1 MNDAVLAIERMGPL
15 GSFPW
20 HTQQQF
26 ALASATNVVVV
37 LGGNQSG
44 KSTAGAGVVSRLV
57 RREGPV
63 YRRLRNPE
71 HRPLKI
77 WVSPQSFEKYKSN
90 WERRLYD
97 DVFSGMD
104 ITHAVELG
112 YKQTPVPVFTWDD
125 GCATGNQLYGKSQD
139 QGFLAFESDVVDLIV
154 FDEEPKDP
162 RLYTSAVQRLA
173 TTNGIILLTFTPL
186 LGISWTHGRFYQ
198 PSVKPQFQVLD
209 DKGEPI
215 DRVWR
220 NGNEV
225 TVIEMGMADNPEA
238 VAGGGV
244 ARIQNDPGM
253 TEAEKNTR
261 LYGQYGYAE
270 GLIFPGF
277 ATLNADDLDNPYIID
292 GLPKDRVYSWIL
304 TCDPNKRHGG
314 LLTAIDHEGN
324 RFYVAEHYKED
335 QPDRVHAED
344 YHEIL
349 KRFKLVVGRSV
360 SVFADPGGAGAQAII
375 NMADYGI
382 FAGPVKKDAGSVK
395 ASIELVRRAA
405 WIDPLHAHPTKTN
418 EKGEPIVGAPYTYF
432 LRSLKSTWTVSG
444 VDYHESRLMW
454 ELRQY
459 RQKENSPP
467 DTPIKELDDVVD
479 PMRYLEL
486 VRPFKPELVD
496 RTSQLERAKLDRLS
510 RRASEEY
517 DEFAELA
524 RKGNDRNA
532 NRGDFW

>member
-1 MNDAVLAIERMGPL
+1 MNEALLAIECMGPL

-57 RREGPV
+57 RREGPI

-71 HRPLKI
+71 NRPLKI

-90 WERRLYD
+90 WEMRLHD
-97 DVFSGMD
+97 DVFDGMD
-104 ITHAVELG
+104 VTHGIEMG

-125 GCATGNQLYGKSQD
+125 SCAGGNSLYGKSQD

-186 LGISWTHGRFYQ
+186 LGISWTFGRFYQ
-198 PSVKPQFQVLD
+198 PCARD
-209 DKGEPI
+209 DYKVA

-220 NGNEV
+220 RGNDI
-225 TVIEMGMADNPEA
+225 TVIGMGMADNPEA

-261 LYGQYGYAE
+261 LYGKYGYAE

-277 ATLNADDLDNPYIID
+277 ATLNADDADNPFIID
-292 GLPKDRVYSWIL
+292 GLPPDRQYSWML

-324 RFYVAEHYKED
+324 RFYTAEHYKED
-335 QPDRVHAED
+335 QPDRLHASD

-349 KRFKLVVGRSV
+349 KRFRLEDKAGVVSPSLGIY
-360 SVFADPGGAGAQAII
+360 ADPGGAGAQAII
-375 NMADYGI
+375 NMSDYGI
-382 FAGPVKKDAGSVK
+382 FAGAVKKDAGSVK
-395 ASIELVRRAA
+395 ASIELIRRAA
-405 WIDPLHAHPTKTN
+405 WIDPTHRHPVT
-418 EKGEPIVGAPYTYF
+418 GVLGASHTYF
-432 LRSLKSTWTVSG
+432 LRTLKSTWTVGG
-444 VDYHESRLMW
+444 VEYHESRLMW

-459 RQKENSPP
+459 RQKDTSPP

-486 VRPFKPELVD
+486 VRPFAPVHVD
-496 RTSQLERAKLDRLS
+496 RTEQVRRASLDRLS
-510 RRASEEY
+510 RKASV
-517 DEFAELA
+517 EFDELA
-524 RKGNDRNA
+524 KKA
-532 NRGDFW
+532 NQPAAVRGDTW

>member
-1 MNDAVLAIERMGPL
+1 MSEGALAIERTGPL
-15 GSFPW
+15 TSFPW
-20 HTQQQF
+20 HAQQKF

-44 KSTAGAGVVSRLV
+44 KTTVGAGIVSRLV
-57 RREGPV
+57 RREGPI
-63 YRRLRNPE
+63 YRRLRNPAD
-71 HRPLKI
+71 RPLRI
-77 WVSPQSFEKYKSN
+77 WVSPQSFEKYSSN
-90 WERRLYD
+90 WERRLRD
-97 DVFSGMD
+97 EVFAGMD
-104 ITHAVELG
+104 VTHHVDVT
-112 YKQTPVPVFTWDD
+112 YKQSPTPVFTWDD
-125 GCATGNQLYGKSQD
+125 GVEGNQLWGKSQD
-139 QGFLAFESDVVDLIV
+139 QGFLAFESDKVDLII

-162 RLYTSAVQRLA
+162 RVYVSAMQRLA
-173 TTNGIILLTFTPL
+173 TTNGIIVLTFTPL
-186 LGISWTHGRFYQ
+186 LGMSWTHGRFYQ
-198 PSVKPQFQVLD
+198 PTVKDRYQVENEDGDVIPRL
-209 DKGEPI
+209 
-215 DRVWR
+215 WR
-220 NGNEV
+220 RGNET
-225 TVIEMGMADNPEA
+225 TVVEMGMADNPEA

-244 ARIQNDPGM
+244 ARIQNDPGT

-270 GLIFPGF
+270 GLVFPMF
-277 ATLNADDLDNPYIID
+277 ATLNADDQDNPYILD
-292 GLPKDRVYSWIL
+292 GLPPDRVYSWIL

-395 ASIELVRRAA
+395 ASIELIRRAA
-405 WIDPLHAHPTKTN
+405 WIDPTHAHPTKTD
-418 EKGEPIVGAPYTYF
+418 EKGEPIIGAPYTYF
-432 LRSLKSTWTVSG
+432 LRSLKSTWTVAG
-444 VDYHESRLMW
+444 VEYHESRLMW

-459 RQKENSPP
+459 RQKDNSPP

-479 PMRYLEL
+479 TMRYLEL

-496 RTSQLERAKLDRLS
+496 RTSQIARAKLDRLS
-510 RRASEEY
+510 RKASN
-517 DEFAELA
+517 EFDDLVKKASKPKHTAE
-524 RKGNDRNA
+524 N
-532 NRGDFW
+532 FW

>member
-1 MNDAVLAIERMGPL
+1 MNEAVLAIERMGPL

-20 HTQQQF
+20 HEQQQF
-26 ALASATNVVVV
+26 VLASATNVVANIA
-37 LGGNQSG
+37 GNQSG

-57 RREGPV
+57 RREGPI

-97 DVFSGMD
+97 DVFAGMD
-104 ITHAVELG
+104 ITHRVEVG

-125 GCATGNQLYGKSQD
+125 EFAEGNSLYGKSQD
-139 QGFLAFESDVVDLIV
+139 QGFMAFESDVVDLIV

-162 RLYTSAVQRLA
+162 RIYTSAVQRLA
-173 TTNGIILLTFTPL
+173 TTNGIILFTFTPL
-186 LGISWTHGRFYQ
+186 QGISWTHGRFYRTC
-198 PSVKPQFQVLD
+198 VKPEYKVA
-209 DKGEPI
+209 

-220 NGNEV
+220 RGNEI

-253 TEAEKNTR
+253 TEAEKATR
-261 LYGQYGYAE
+261 LYGKYGYAE
-270 GLIFPGF
+270 GLVFPMF
-277 ATLNADDLDNPYIID
+277 ATLNADDEDSPYLLD
-292 GLPKDRVYSWIL
+292 GLPPDRAYSWIL

-395 ASIELVRRAA
+395 ASIELIRRAA
-405 WIDPLHAHPTKTN
+405 WIDPLHPHPSKTD
-418 EKGEPIVGAPYTYF
+418 EKGKPIIGAPYTYF
-432 LRSLKSTWTVSG
+432 LRSLKSTWTVAG
-444 VDYHESRLMW
+444 VEYHESRLMW

-479 PMRYLEL
+479 CARYLEL

-496 RTSQLERAKLDRLS
+496 RTSQIARSKLDRLS
-510 RRASEEY
+510 RREH
-517 DEFAELA
+517 DEFDAIAKKAGKPKQTVES
-524 RKGNDRNA
+524 
-532 NRGDFW
+532 FW